1 MENCP
6 YLIGAKG
13 FAGFVLC
20 VGTGNTRT
28 RVLASENPV
37 HVEKSGHRTP
47 CTENSENSTK
57 KLGGKNERITENQN
71 QAKGL

>member
-37 HVEKSGHRTP
+37 HVEKAGIEPLVRRIAKTVQ
-47 CTENSENSTK
+47 K